1 MAVDPFSLALLLGG
15 GAYGL
20 GKIADFIGLFHD
32 YSLGKKRVKLGEKR
46 LESENLAAKLANEE
60 NRRQAEQYMA
70 LFREAKSE
78 ARQSKAEDRQ
88 MQLLQVLLASTLA
101 GRQQAGQAA
110 IGAQRR
116 MPPMALTTL
125 LRGE

>member
-1 MAVDPFSLALLLGG
+1 MDPVTLIALLSAAGIGG
-15 GAYGL
+15 SLLKGGIEL
-20 GKIADFIGLFHD
+20 WSQHT
-32 YSLGKKRVKLGEKR
+32 LGKKQLGLQTALATNETTAAR
-46 LESENLAAKLANEE
+46 LSNEE
-60 NRRQAEQYMA
+60 NRRQAEQFMA
-70 LFREAKSE
+70 MFREEKSE
-78 ARQSKAEDRQ
+78 ARRSKAEDRQ

-110 IGAQRR
+110 IGAQRQ